1 MATSSTS
8 NKMTLKLSR
17 LILRFL
23 LNITFVILVLI
34 LVIYGSRAAFDFTYQ
49 LYGPVT
55 VDREPG
61 RTVPIQINKGES
73 SMDVASKLELNRI
86 IVNKNSFYFK
96 LKLQNRVIMPGTYE
110 VNSSMTYDEILD
122 IITDYSKSIVQNEET
137 DSE

>member
-17 LILRFL
+17 IILRFL

-55 VDREPG
+55 GPG
-61 RTVPIQINKGES
+61 AG
-73 SMDVASKLELNRI
+73 
-86 IVNKNSFYFK
+86 KNCPY
-96 LKLQNRVIMPGTYE
+96 
-110 VNSSMTYDEILD
+110 
-122 IITDYSKSIVQNEET
+122 TDK
-137 DSE
+137 

>member
-61 RTVPIQINKGES
+61 RTVPIQINKENLPWTLPANLS
-73 SMDVASKLELNRI
+73 
-86 IVNKNSFYFK
+86 
-96 LKLQNRVIMPGTYE
+96 
-110 VNSSMTYDEILD
+110 
-122 IITDYSKSIVQNEET
+122 
-137 DSE
+137 